1 MIRIALSLAALT
13 SLAAAPAA
21 AAPHYSVVGQYR
33 GGDGGWDLLSVDP
46 DTHRLYVARGDGVMA
61 VDLETDESVDSLVP
75 AQRAHAALAIPKT
88 GEVIVTNGAA
98 DTAVIVDGATGAVR
112 ATIPTGKRPD
122 GAAWDPATG
131 SVWVM
136 NPGDGTTSVI
146 DPASARVVA
155 TVPVGGSLEFG
166 APDGRGKLYV
176 TVEDKNQVAVIDTIK
191 RVVIARY
198 PLTGCDGP
206 TGIIY
211 LPGPK
216 EIVSACANGVADVLG
231 ADGRAVASVA
241 IGQHPDGAAYDPHR
255 KVILIPSGSEGML
268 YVLSADAVPAVIQ
281 KVPTAKSAR
290 TIALDTSTG
299 RAYLPAADLLPAQP
313 GQRPQAK
320 PGTFRV
326 LIVAPRQR

>member
-1 MIRIALSLAALT
+1 MLKIIASLAV
-13 SLAAAPAA
+13 LAAIPAA

-33 GGDGGWDLLSVDP
+33 GADGGWDLLSVDP

-61 VDLETDESVDSLVP
+61 VDLDTDESVDSLVP
-75 AQRAHAALAIPKT
+75 AQRAHSALAMPNT
-88 GEVIVTNGAA
+88 GEILVTNGAA
-98 DTAVIVDGATGAVR
+98 DTAMIVDGATGAIR

-122 GAAWDPATG
+122 GAAWDPATNT
-131 SVWVM
+131 VWVM
-136 NPGDGTTSVI
+136 NPGDGSITVV
-146 DPASARVVA
+146 DPVSARAIA

-166 APDGRGKLYV
+166 AADGKGKLYV

-191 RVVIARY
+191 RAVIARY
-198 PLTGCDGP
+198 PLAGCDGP
-206 TGIIY
+206 TGIVY

-216 EIVSACANGVADVLG
+216 ETVSACGNGVADVLT

-241 IGQHPDGAAYDPHR
+241 IGPHPDGAAYDSHR
-255 KVILIPSGSEGML
+255 KLILIPSGSEGML
-268 YVLSADAVPAVIQ
+268 YVLSATDVPVVIQ

-299 RAYLPAADLLPAQP
+299 RAYLPAADMLPPEP

>member
-1 MIRIALSLAALT
+1 MMLKIIASLAV
-13 SLAAAPAA
+13 LAAIPAS

-33 GGDGGWDLLSVDP
+33 GADGGWDLLSVDP

-75 AQRAHAALAIPKT
+75 AQRAHAALAIPNT
-88 GEVIVTNGAA
+88 GEVIVTNGGAN
-98 DTAVIVDGATGAVR
+98 TAVIVDGATGAVR

-122 GAAWDPATG
+122 GATWDPATNT
-131 SVWVM
+131 VWVM
-136 NPGDGTTSVI
+136 NPGDGTISVV

-155 TVPVGGSLEFG
+155 TVLVGGSLEFG
-166 APDGRGKLYV
+166 ASDGKGKLYV

-198 PLTGCDGP
+198 PLPGCDGP
-206 TGIIY
+206 TGIVY

-216 EIVSACANGVADVLG
+216 ETVSACGNGVADVLA
-231 ADGRAVASVA
+231 ADGRSVASVP
-241 IGQHPDGAAYDPHR
+241 IGRHPDGAVYDARR
-255 KVILIPSGSEGML
+255 KVILIPSGSEGVL
-268 YVLSADAVPAVIQ
+268 YVLSADAVPAVLQ

-290 TIALDTSTG
+290 TIALDPSNG
-299 RAYLPAADLLPAQP
+299 RAYLPAADMLPAQP

-326 LIVAPRQR
+326 LIVASRQR